1 MIVKMIT
8 HSNTIHLAI
17 QMAAR
22 LNGFCPDK
30 MYRLEGRLFLSAS
43 DSCFFFCTMPAAVA
57 AAAVRQLAAQF

>member
-1 MIVKMIT
+1 MT
-8 HSNTIHLAI
+8 HSKTIHLAI

-43 DSCFFFCTMPAAVA
+43 DSCFFFCTMPAVA
-57 AAAVRQLAAQF
+57 PQLLG